1 VLRFGSLRTRI
12 VVLTT
17 VPLIAILVTILLSAM
32 RTADTTVRR
41 RVNES
46 LTEAGSVFVQMVT
59 SRRNELVSM
68 SQVTVRDPRFF
79 APFSIPHEERGAEFV
94 PTLEGIAGDFLRI
107 TDADFMEIFGADGR
121 FITRVTRG
129 GSSNRLSRGAIAAAD
144 TGAVPGAAGLD
155 AAMRGSAIAD
165 LLSF

>member
-1 VLRFGSLRTRI
+1 MLRFGSLRTRI

-32 RTADTTVRR
+32 RTADNTVRR

-79 APFSIPHEERGAEFV
+79 APFSIPREERGAANSINLPE
-94 PTLEGIAGDFLRI
+94 
-107 TDADFMEIFGADGR
+107 
-121 FITRVTRG
+121 
-129 GSSNRLSRGAIAAAD
+129 
-144 TGAVPGAAGLD
+144 
-155 AAMRGSAIAD
+155 
-165 LLSF
+165 